1 MKITPINPI
10 LAKNL
15 RYFKISIIHG
25 KYKIVKIFLNLFN
38 SLILKNIVV
47 SKHYSF

>member
-15 RYFKISIIHG
+15 RYFKISIIDG
-25 KYKIVKIFLNLFN
+25 KYKIVKISLNLFN
-38 SLILKNIVV
+38 SLILKKSIEE
-47 SKHYSF
+47 HYNF